1 MGTKHAM
8 VKNEIDG
15 GRVKAANRHLYD
27 AVAGCYEEIDGR
39 RSPAL
44 ESWLHR
50 KLLNLRKRAGGGVL
64 LDIGTGSGLVTRCAA
79 GIFHLRVGLDLSTKI
94 LAANRRAFDYG
105 VTADVDALPFADNSF
120 NAVVCFAA
128 LHHLYGFEGLVAEV
142 ARVLKPGG
150 IFYSDHDLD
159 ALFARRFSWPL
170 ALYRKLHSA
179 SSRYR
184 RASKEITSEMYHLAE
199 WQEGGVDSA
208 GLVQLFERAAFAVEV
223 EFHWFGLAPGLD
235 RLLGA
240 GLKGQGWAP
249 LLSLMA
255 TGGKR

>member
-1 MGTKHAM
+1 MG
-8 VKNEIDG
+8 KNEVTAL
-15 GRVKAANRHLYD
+15 RVKAANRQLYD

-44 ESWLHR
+44 ESWLRR
-50 KLLNLRKRAGGGVL
+50 KLMNLRQRSPGGGL
-64 LDIGTGSGLVTRCAA
+64 LDIGTGSGLMTRCAA
-79 GIFHLRVGLDLSTKI
+79 GIFSLRVGLDLSAKI

-105 VTADVDALPFADNSF
+105 VAADVDALPFADNSF
-120 NAVVCFAA
+120 DAVICFAV

-170 ALYRKLHSA
+170 ALYRRLHSA

-184 RASKEITSEMYHLAE
+184 RANKEITSEIYHLAE
-199 WQEGGVDSA
+199 WQEGGVDSS
-208 GLVQLFERAAFAVEV
+208 GLVHLFERAGFAVEV

-240 GLKGQGWAP
+240 GFKGYGWAP

-255 TGGKR
+255 TGGKQ